1 MKREHDTLGRRNRMR
16 ANSTGKRIR
25 LSGRDETWL
34 EAIHRHGPLSSS
46 CLLAF
51 AKSMGSSEKRA
62 RERLGDLFHESDTRH
77 DGAYLTRPPQQFQT
91 IDSRYNQLVYD
102 LTPAGKQAL
111 IETAKWSD
119 RSGPNGGPW
128 WHKFMVSSITASVEL
143 ATMERSDV
151 SYIPQSRILDR
162 AGKQLDS
169 MIEYLDPTS
178 KKMVKKKL
186 CPDALFGL
194 EYHTDAGSRFRF
206 FAVEADRSTEPLTTN
221 AYSRKSVT
229 RSFAQYDAY
238 ISTGAYKRHLSLTA
252 PLLVLQ
258 VTNCKNRQQ
267 AMMRALGQTAQ
278 GCDYMLFKHWEV
290 FSEPTRIP
298 GPETFLLDEPW
309 ERAERSG
316 IRIDLVR

>member
-16 ANSTGKRIR
+16 ANPTGKRIR

-46 CLLAF
+46 FLLAF
-51 AKSMGSSEKRA
+51 AKSLGSSEKRA
-62 RERLGDLFHESDTRH
+62 RERLGDLFHESDTGH
-77 DGAYLTRPPQQFQT
+77 GGAYLTRPPQQFQT

-102 LTPAGKQAL
+102 LTSAGKQAL

-151 SYIPQSRILDR
+151 SYISQSRILDR

-178 KKMVKKKL
+178 KKMVRKKL

-194 EYHTDAGSRFRF
+194 EYHTEAGSRFRF
-206 FAVEADRSTEPLTTN
+206 FAVEADRSTEPMVSRHAN
-221 AYSRKSVT
+221 RKSLQ
-229 RSFAQYDAY
+229 RNLAGYEQY
-238 ISTGAYKRHLSLTA
+238 IGRGLYKRHLKLTA
-252 PLLVLQ
+252 PLLLLT
-258 VTNCKNRQQ
+258 VTTNEKRRNNMLECAARFDQSL
-267 AMMRALGQTAQ
+267 AAAL
-278 GCDYMLFKHWEV
+278 LFQHWECFEQPCRV
-290 FSEPTRIP
+290 PKINTE
-298 GPETFLLDEPW
+298 FLNGEWL
-309 ERAERSG
+309 RAG
-316 IRIDLVR
+316 LPAVQID